1 MFKVN
6 LMTSV
11 YGAMHSELAQ
21 ALRLLARLSYILGD
35 PAEAVAQQHRAALM
49 SERCNGI
56 DHAYTIIEYINLAHF
71 AFSNLYIPAALR
83 LLYRARYL
91 LLIAHGENHPLM
103 AQIDGNIGV
112 ILFAVHE
119 FDAALRFLQSAETA
133 MAANGEPKRLKSALV
148 QHITARAHASRGD
161 FRAALAAEK
170 ETYSIYNGLFG
181 PEHEKTKESSEYL
194 SQLTMQAVAFQRKVM
209 DATKGNSVGP
219 LLPTQLPQPSLSSI
233 LDVLNILNG
242 IIIISVAN
250 VPSAIEPSE
259 NGETKNTTESLGMT
273 DEALD

>member
-1 MFKVN
+1 
-6 LMTSV
+6 MTSV

-49 SERCNGI
+49 SERCNGV

-119 FDAALRFLQSAETA
+119 FDAALRFLQSAEAA

-148 QHITARAHASRGD
+148 QHIAARAHASRGD

-209 DATKGNSVGP
+209 DATKGNNVGP
-219 LLPTQLPQPSLSSI
+219 LLPTQGDPENPGFEPFLGRFRYAHWDICHKAVHL
-233 LDVLNILNG
+233 V
-242 IIIISVAN
+242 ISN
-250 VPSAIEPSE
+250 
-259 NGETKNTTESLGMT
+259 LGT
-273 DEALD
+273 

>member
-1 MFKVN
+1 MQVGHLREAYECIAESVN

-35 PAEAVAQQHRAALM
+35 PTEAVAQQYRAALM

-91 LLIAHGENHPLM
+91 LLIAHGESHPLM

-119 FDAALRFLQSAETA
+119 FDSALRFLQSAEAVMT
-133 MAANGEPKRLKSALV
+133 ANGEPKRLK
-148 QHITARAHASRGD
+148 
-161 FRAALAAEK
+161 
-170 ETYSIYNGLFG
+170 
-181 PEHEKTKESSEYL
+181 
-194 SQLTMQAVAFQRKVM
+194 VAFYVEVNLAFLKH
-209 DATKGNSVGP
+209 
-219 LLPTQLPQPSLSSI
+219 I
-233 LDVLNILNG
+233 LFIVCI
-242 IIIISVAN
+242 V
-250 VPSAIEPSE
+250 
-259 NGETKNTTESLGMT
+259 
-273 DEALD
+273 